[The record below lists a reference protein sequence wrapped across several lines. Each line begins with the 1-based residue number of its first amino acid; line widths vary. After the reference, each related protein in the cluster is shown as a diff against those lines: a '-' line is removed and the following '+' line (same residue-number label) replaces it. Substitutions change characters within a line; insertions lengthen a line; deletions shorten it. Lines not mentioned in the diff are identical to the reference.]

1 MEHFAKSRNQKI
13 VAFVGLHTRTKS
25 TGPTNLRLHA
35 DDLLGLS
42 EQGTKIP
49 SPGLFLYS
57 PSMPAALLT
66 NICTHLGLVNG
77 AMGTVVGVVID
88 PTGKS
93 ISTYQSWTHGCG
105 DNTALIAN
113 NSAEFYEINDLYTL
127 CTRPPAC
134 VLFRPHKPKA
144 ATFTNLEPAVMPMFP
159 FERSIIVKG
168 FSVRRKQAPLCPAFC
183 LTDYK
188 VQGSTLTSA
197 ILDLKVNPK
206 APGQDHHKKFCST
219 YVQLSRLR
227 SLRGLHLLQKIEI
240 KDLRFRPDPQLLD
253 EMRRLQDLERDT
265 INSWNANM
273 TI

>member
-1 MEHFAKSRNQKI
+1 M
-13 VAFVGLHTRTKS
+13 L
-25 TGPTNLRLHA
+25 
-35 DDLLGLS
+35 
-42 EQGTKIP
+42 
-49 SPGLFLYS
+49 
-57 PSMPAALLT
+57 AAPLT
-66 NICTHLGLVNG
+66 NIYTYLGLVNG
-77 AMGTVVGVVID
+77 ATGTVVGVVID

-93 ISTYQSWTHGCG
+93 ILTYRLWLYGYG

-134 VLFRPHKPKA
+134 VLIRPHKPKA
-144 ATFTNLEPAVMPMFP
+144 ATFTNLDPTVMPIFP
-159 FERSIIVKG
+159 FERSIIVKS
-168 FSVRRKQAPLCPAFC
+168 FSVRRKQVPLCPAFC

-197 ILDLKVNPK
+197 ILDMKVNPK

-227 SLRGLHLLQKIEI
+227 SLRGLYLLQKLEIE
-240 KDLRFRPDPQLLD
+240 DLIFRPDPQLLD

-265 INSWNANM
+265 INSWNASM